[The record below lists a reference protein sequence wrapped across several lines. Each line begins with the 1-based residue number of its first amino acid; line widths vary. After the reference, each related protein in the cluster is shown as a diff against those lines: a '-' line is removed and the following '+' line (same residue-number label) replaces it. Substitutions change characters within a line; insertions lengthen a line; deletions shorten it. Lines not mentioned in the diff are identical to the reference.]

1 MSEKFQHN
9 LTLGIGVDPIAEQ
22 LNADGLECENV
33 EHFQKIADAI
43 STLQKHN
50 YIYNHVADQARETL
64 FRRMYPR
71 IQVKQ

>member
-33 EHFQKIADAI
+33 EHFQKIADATH
-43 STLQKHN
+43 SS
-50 YIYNHVADQARETL
+50 ETINS
-64 FRRMYPR
+64 P
-71 IQVKQ
+71 